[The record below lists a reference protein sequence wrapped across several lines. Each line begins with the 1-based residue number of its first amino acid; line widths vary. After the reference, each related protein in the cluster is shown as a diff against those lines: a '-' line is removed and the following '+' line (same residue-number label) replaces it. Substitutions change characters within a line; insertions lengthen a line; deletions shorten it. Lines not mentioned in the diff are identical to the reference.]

1 MKLLF
6 DQNISRR
13 LVKQLK
19 ELYPGS
25 NHVYPLGLFEAT
37 DDEVW
42 KYARNNSFLIV
53 SQDSDFYERS
63 LIFGFPPKVIWLR
76 TGNTSTGNIK
86 TLLIKYSKEIRN
98 FENDP
103 SLR

>member
-13 LVKQLK
+13 LVNQLK

-53 SQDSDFYERS
+53 SQLPLTIPDRYGYDNLTVS
-63 LIFGFPPKVIWLR
+63 
-76 TGNTSTGNIK
+76 
-86 TLLIKYSKEIRN
+86 RN
-98 FENDP
+98 P
-103 SLR
+103 LASGM